1 MALALPKR
9 SDVVYVA
16 KRLALSTG
24 KAAWIAATT
33 FLVLVVPLIVELDRE
48 QTLVDMEKGQMDVL
62 TQPGGAQAS

>member
-1 MALALPKR
+1 M
-9 SDVVYVA
+9 SYVA

-48 QTLVDMEKGQMDVL
+48 QTLIDMEKGQMDVL
-62 TQPGGAQAS
+62 TQPGAAKAS